1 MLLLV
6 AQLFGLP
13 LGFGCLCGGD
23 FRLVAGAVC
32 EADACHLDDGHHEE
46 HSHHGVPCDDTQHE
60 HGHQMVTDSLQALEI
75 HAVKLPLV
83 TAAVNLPVC
92 ETRLVAGERT
102 ETVERRDRRRRD
114 EPSPAILAKRSV
126 VLLV

>member
-13 LGFGCLCGGD
+13 LGFGCLCDGD
-23 FRLVAGAVC
+23 FRLVSGAVC
-32 EADACHLDDGHHEE
+32 EADVCHLDDGHHEE
-46 HSHHGVPCDDTQHE
+46 HSHHGVPCGDTQHE

-75 HAVKLPLV
+75 HAVKLPPVMGAV
-83 TAAVNLPVC
+83 TLPVC
-92 ETRLVAGERT
+92 ETRLTAAERPHA
-102 ETVERRDRRRRD
+102 VERRDRRRRD
-114 EPSPAILAKRSV
+114 ESPPAILAKRSM